1 LQFTSEKTDAVKFSF
16 DRPSASIMSTGKQVI
31 PRNKIVFHSGE
42 GVSPDKK
49 VSPFVKPGKKQPND
63 NFSID
68 EFNSVANIDKNSTR
82 KDQTAS
88 LLEQASHKQEFV
100 IRKNKHKY

>member
-1 LQFTSEKTDAVKFSF
+1 
-16 DRPSASIMSTGKQVI
+16 MSTGKQVI
-31 PRNKIVFHSGE
+31 PRNKIMFHSGE